1 MNMRKQTW
9 RVAVSAAAIAAG
21 VLAANAD
28 TITTNGVTWTY
39 TVNDATAKT
48 VTLGNG
54 SAACIATD
62 PSVDAA
68 NIPWTFDI
76 DGETYTVTALADNAF
91 RNCTQLSGTLT
102 IPDAVTSMGQQAFFD
117 CPKLSRLASLG
128 SIAHISLDAFRGSYG
143 MGSAGFPDMSNVQT
157 ISANA
162 FLWSNMS
169 GMLRLDGLAGDM
181 DSTSAFREYDTNGG
195 YLKNVILSRNPFRM
209 SGRNIF
215 MNSVKLGSVFMPGPD
230 SEGVSLITVCNTF
243 YACTSLKVFL
253 AGPRTGIDT
262 TDMPWRD
269 MFTSGTK
276 ECRVFVPAN
285 NGAVSGVRNAASW
298 DAYEGND
305 WADGNTVLFYGPG
318 RELDFAFDHD
328 SKKITATTT
337 TAFAFTNVLAS
348 VATFKDVFGYSTK
361 VSVANAIEVESGTV
375 TSEMAEGVIFGV
387 KTQAALNSVLAAV
400 PSETPIYIDTAGARE
415 NLFVTTEN
423 RTIWVLLPKDGT
435 YKVRH
440 QGGLVFSVN

>member
-1 MNMRKQTW
+1 MKNQTW
-9 RVAVSAAAIAAG
+9 KAAVSAAAIAVGA
-21 VLAANAD
+21 LAANAD

-54 SAACIATD
+54 SAACIATGT
-62 PSVDAA
+62 SIDASK
-68 NIPWTFDI
+68 IPWTFDI
-76 DGETYTVTALADNAF
+76 DGETYTVTALANNAF
-91 RNCTQLSGTLT
+91 KSCSNLSGTLT
-102 IPDAVTSMGQQAFFD
+102 IPNAVTSMGQQAFYG

-128 SIAHISLDAFRGSYG
+128 SIAHIRFEAFRGSYG
-143 MGSAGFPDMSNVQT
+143 MGSAGYPDMSNVQT
-157 ISANA
+157 ISTNA
-162 FLWSNMS
+162 FYWSNMS
-169 GMLRLDGLAGDM
+169 GMLRLDGLAGEM
-181 DSTSAFREYDTNGG
+181 GSTGAFTEYDTNGG

-215 MNSVKLGSVFMPGPD
+215 LNSVKLGSVFMPGPD

-262 TDMPWRD
+262 TDMPWRN
-269 MFTSGTK
+269 MFTHGTT

-305 WADGNTVLFYGPG
+305 WAAGNTVLFYGPG

-337 TAFAFTNVLAS
+337 TAFAFTNVLAA

-375 TSEMAEGVIFGV
+375 TSEMAEGAIFGV
-387 KTQAALNSVLAAV
+387 TTQAALNSVLAAV
-400 PSETPIYIDTAGARE
+400 PSEVPIYIDPAGARE

-423 RTIWVLLPKDGT
+423 RKVWVLLPANGS
-435 YKVRH
+435 YKVR
-440 QGGLVFSVN
+440 QGGLVIIVK